1 MNSNSISNGHLEQ
14 KKQTTGPAGSRSL
27 FWKHFSMCYI
37 ICTVEHAFE
46 NFFFPKIMNESLTM
60 AKSLESSRKKKK
72 TKNLTHRKRIH
83 QRVKHTNFEHTYV
96 LASLNL
102 QTAKQMFFFFSLSCL
117 ICQVLTW
124 NTFVLWSRSNLIREA
139 WAQSWRQ

>member
-1 MNSNSISNGHLEQ
+1 
-14 KKQTTGPAGSRSL
+14 
-27 FWKHFSMCYI
+27 MCYI

-102 QTAKQMFFFFSLSCL
+102 QTAKQMFFFFFFKLSDL
-117 ICQVLTW
+117 PSFNLEYICTLK
-124 NTFVLWSRSNLIREA
+124 SE
-139 WAQSWRQ
+139 